1 MEKREYPAIH
11 VINTMRGFQSRELP
25 YKITP
30 HRFQLPD
37 GRSFR
42 IRKIRRMTTQKVGQ
56 ALHYHFVVQ
65 TEDERYFHLVLDS
78 ASLVW
83 RMVQEVD
90 EALFFH
96 G

>member
-1 MEKREYPAIH
+1 MEKREYPPIN
-11 VINTMRGFQSRELP
+11 VINTMRGFSTRSLP

-30 HRFQLPD
+30 YRFQLPD
-37 GRSFR
+37 GRSYR
-42 IRKIRRMTTQKVGQ
+42 VRKIRRMTTQKVGQ
-56 ALHYHFVVQ
+56 FLHYHFVVQ

-78 ASLVW
+78 GSLVW

-96 G
+96 E